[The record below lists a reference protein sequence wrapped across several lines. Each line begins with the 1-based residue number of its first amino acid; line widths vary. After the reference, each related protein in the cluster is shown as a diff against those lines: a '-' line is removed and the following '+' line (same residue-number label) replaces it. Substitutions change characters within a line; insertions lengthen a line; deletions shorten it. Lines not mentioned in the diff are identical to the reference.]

1 MGTAVYVIRR
11 HYCINQLHESG
22 WSLFISVIRFRFTA
36 MGSIFTAANVG
47 LFVRFDRMRCFANV
61 EVCVSTLEKLPMSP
75 LAQETMVVLE
85 CGTL

>member
-1 MGTAVYVIRR
+1 
-11 HYCINQLHESG
+11 
-22 WSLFISVIRFRFTA
+22 
-36 MGSIFTAANVG
+36 MGSILTAANVG
-47 LFVRFDRMRCFANV
+47 LFVRFDRMSCFANV